1 MRSPVMSQVIV
12 NDDSVNPVDI
22 SSPSL
27 KRSAEAV
34 ATLHQ
39 LKQMVPS
46 LRYCRDTAN
55 EVEFLQH
62 VIDYIHDLQ
71 NQLNPDD
78 NEESLQPS
86 AGHAPQ
92 NR

>member
-12 NDDSVNPVDI
+12 NDDPVNPVDI

-27 KRSAEAV
+27 KRSAEAA

-46 LRYCRDTAN
+46 LRCCRDKAN

-71 NQLNPDD
+71 NQLGPDD
-78 NEESLQPS
+78 NDESLQPT
-86 AGHAPQ
+86 AGHASQ